1 MHVRLICAIK
11 FYLLTYLIASHAAR
25 LRSLRTWLLL
35 PIDKVRSDATKRY
48 APVSVSAIS
57 GGCTA
62 TMTSGL
68 DFQHWVSYYS
78 AGVTIALNCTVYRGM
93 GQTDRQTDGRT
104 DGRIAALV
112 KAPLMVEINQSAVFG
127 TVSTPLR
134 H

>member
-48 APVSVSAIS
+48 APVSASAIS

-78 AGVTIALNCTVYRGM
+78 AGVTISLNCTVYTGM
-93 GQTDRQTDGRT
+93 GQTDRRT

-112 KAPLMVEINQSAVFG
+112 KAPLKVEINQSAVFG